1 MPDGMAI
8 DVNGCLC
15 TYVSGLILPIWYWH
29 CVTRHVLGGK
39 GALHFQ
45 DLSCSSW
52 FFDQADNANSGMW
65 AGIAICGGG
74 KVLKVTP
81 EAHVVGEI
89 SFPNARMITCPAF
102 VEDDLFITSAVE
114 EEPAKFPDSVKFG
127 GSLWKVHVGVKG
139 MPVHKFRWR

>member
-1 MPDGMAI
+1 MYVRFRVDPSYLVLA
-8 DVNGCLC
+8 LC
-15 TYVSGLILPIWYWH
+15 HKTRFGRERSFTLPRSILQLL
-29 CVTRHVLGGK
+29 VFR
-39 GALHFQ
+39 
-45 DLSCSSW
+45 
-52 FFDQADNANSGMW
+52 QADNANSGMW